1 MHDWLRDAKP
11 FCTRKNMYA
20 YMSCAHCINCTL
32 IVTNLEPGVIP
43 NVLKETLARTNKM
56 NKYLGN
62 VHHDEEWVSEKEA
75 TKIEKNLTMLPIT
88 RIHTSLTKFN
98 IRF

>member
-1 MHDWLRDAKP
+1 
-11 FCTRKNMYA
+11 
-20 YMSCAHCINCTL
+20 MSCAHCINCTL

-75 TKIEKNLTMLPIT
+75 TKIEKKPNNVTNNQNSYI
-88 RIHTSLTKFN
+88 SYKV
-98 IRF
+98 